1 MNDIDS
7 DKTLLD
13 NRVRHL
19 LQMESQ
25 MQKKIEK
32 ARKDAEKAERRKL
45 INNEKLERRFLLLE
59 QKHLDANNK
68 Q

>member
-19 LQMESQ
+19 LQLESQ

-32 ARKDAEKAERRKL
+32 AQKDAEKAERRKL

-59 QKHLDANNK
+59 
-68 Q
+68 

>member
-13 NRVRHL
+13 NWVRHL

-59 QKHLDANNK
+59 
-68 Q
+68 

>member
-59 QKHLDANNK
+59 
-68 Q
+68 